1 MKKILIITDDNSG
14 ITHKEA
20 KALGIKIVRMP
31 IIINGETY
39 YEEETITTEKFYDV
53 LPNTEDIKTSAPIMG
68 DLMTL
73 WQESLKT
80 YDQVLFMPMSSGLT
94 SSVNNAELLAKEFDG
109 KIIVVDN
116 HRISVTLKSS
126 VYDAI
131 HLIELGKSAEEI
143 KIILEDKGINES
155 FILIMVSTL
164 KYLKR
169 GGRITAA
176 TALIGQT
183 IHLKPILRINGGKLD
198 AYAST
203 LGCKRGAICMIEGMD
218 KALATQFK
226 DVDYEKIRFS
236 IAYTQDLDAAKRFR
250 EAIALHLG
258 IKEEKIWLDPLSLSI
273 GVHIGPGS
281 LAIALSKIVD

>member
-53 LPNTEDIKTSAPIMG
+53 LPNTEDIKTSAPIIG

-116 HRISVTLKSS
+116 HRISVTLKSA

-176 TALIGQT
+176 TALIG
-183 IHLKPILRINGGKLD
+183 
-198 AYAST
+198 
-203 LGCKRGAICMIEGMD
+203 
-218 KALATQFK
+218 
-226 DVDYEKIRFS
+226 
-236 IAYTQDLDAAKRFR
+236 
-250 EAIALHLG
+250 
-258 IKEEKIWLDPLSLSI
+258 
-273 GVHIGPGS
+273 
-281 LAIALSKIVD
+281 